1 MMETLCVHPIH
12 DLQGG
17 GGSLLPDIRPSTAYR
32 YLESETLQYPGFHTT
47 YNQIRLGEVMAKLEH
62 GSWGLALSSGM
73 AAITTAILG
82 LVKEG
87 DHMICTR
94 ELYGGTRKFA
104 EYELPRR
111 GIEVSYVGS
120 SPMELENAITDR
132 TKIIFMETPSNPLL
146 DIFPLKAFTEV
157 AKQYG
162 LTTIVDNTFA
172 TPINQ
177 LPLSLGVDIVV
188 HSGTKFLGGHNDLFF
203 GVLVGSRESDRETIF
218 RTAKLYGGALAA
230 QECYQAERSIKT
242 LALRVERQ
250 NDNAMAVAQ
259 FLYGHPLVEAVYYPG
274 LESHS
279 GHKVAKAQMT
289 GYGGILSFTLRASD
303 NQVDKF
309 LRALTVIQPTLS
321 LGGVESIIC
330 APSATSHKD
339 LTPDQRMASGI
350 TGNLLRLSVGIEDKE
365 DLKRDLEQAMKASLG
380 R

>member
-32 YLESETLQYPGFHTT
+32 YLESEILQYPGFHTT

-132 TKIIFMETPSNPLL
+132 TPGFPQAPQKRGRYVLPETLFPSGPQC
-146 DIFPLKAFTEV
+146 PRPV
-157 AKQYG
+157 
-162 LTTIVDNTFA
+162 
-172 TPINQ
+172 
-177 LPLSLGVDIVV
+177 
-188 HSGTKFLGGHNDLFF
+188 
-203 GVLVGSRESDRETIF
+203 
-218 RTAKLYGGALAA
+218 
-230 QECYQAERSIKT
+230 
-242 LALRVERQ
+242 
-250 NDNAMAVAQ
+250 
-259 FLYGHPLVEAVYYPG
+259 
-274 LESHS
+274 
-279 GHKVAKAQMT
+279 KVAT
-289 GYGGILSFTLRASD
+289 G
-303 NQVDKF
+303 
-309 LRALTVIQPTLS
+309 
-321 LGGVESIIC
+321 
-330 APSATSHKD
+330 
-339 LTPDQRMASGI
+339 
-350 TGNLLRLSVGIEDKE
+350 
-365 DLKRDLEQAMKASLG
+365 
-380 R
+380 